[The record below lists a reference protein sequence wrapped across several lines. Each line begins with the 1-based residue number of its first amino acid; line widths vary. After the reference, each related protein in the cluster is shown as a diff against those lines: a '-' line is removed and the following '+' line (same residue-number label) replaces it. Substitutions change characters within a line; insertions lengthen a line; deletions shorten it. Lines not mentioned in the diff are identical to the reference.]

1 MPESETIAKNTF
13 FLSVGEIGTRAL
25 SFLLVVAIA
34 RYLGD
39 VGLGAY
45 GFVFAF
51 TDLLLNFIDLGVPMY
66 IAREMAKNKAA
77 TGIYLGNALG
87 LRLLI
92 APLIPAIGIAM
103 WLAAVF
109 IVHAA
114 TPETMLITALA
125 TAGMALGFLND
136 PFRVVFMAH
145 ERDEYYSGLIILERL
160 MFTGAGFTL
169 LINGHGLVPVL
180 AAFVLSQL
188 VSLLTTAYFVRK
200 KFTSFAVRFDKA
212 AIASIIKN
220 SAWFGIAN
228 FLRMVYQRTDI
239 IMLGVL
245 QGFAVTGWYTA
256 AYRITE
262 SLRFIPLVVIPAIF
276 PALSRLHQHS
286 KATGRVLYEKAFY
299 YMLLAALPMA
309 IGLTLTA
316 DRVIP
321 FIYHQPEFYNSVLAL
336 KLLIWAEALL
346 FLHYIMGFL
355 LNAIGKQH
363 LFTIVTATYAAS
375 NVALNLILIPKYSYV
390 GAGIAAIITQGI
402 AAVTLYH
409 LCAKNGYGLN
419 IAKLSYKPVIAAAAM
434 ATALT
439 GMKSLHLLIAAPTA
453 AAIYFAILFAI
464 KGVGREETMLLKKLM
479 QRKEGQG
486 KE

>member
-1 MPESETIAKNTF
+1 MSEAETIAKNTF
-13 FLSVGEIGTRAL
+13 YLSFGEIGTRVL

-39 VGLGAY
+39 IGLGTY

-51 TDLLLNFIDLGVPMY
+51 TDLLLNFIDFGVPMY

-77 TGIYLGNALG
+77 TGTYLSNALG

-92 APLIPAIGIAM
+92 APLIPVIGLAM
-103 WLAAVF
+103 WLIAVF
-109 IVHAA
+109 IIHAA

-125 TAGMALGFLND
+125 ITGAALGFLND
-136 PFRVVFMAH
+136 PLRMVFMAH

-160 MFTGAGFTL
+160 MFTGAGFAL
-169 LINGHGLVPVL
+169 LLNGHGLVPVL
-180 AAFVLSQL
+180 TAFVLSQL
-188 VSLLTTAYFVRK
+188 VSLLTTTYFVRK
-200 KFTSFAVRFDKA
+200 KFTSFTVKFDKA

-239 IMLGVL
+239 IMLGIL
-245 QGFAVTGWYTA
+245 QDFAVTGWYTA

-262 SLRFIPLVVIPAIF
+262 SLRFIPLVIIPAIF
-276 PALSRLHQHS
+276 PALSRLHSHS
-286 KATGRVLYEKAFY
+286 KDTSKALYEKAFY
-299 YMLLAALPMA
+299 YVLLAALPMA

-321 FIYHQPEFYNSVLAL
+321 FIYRQPGFYNSVLVL

-390 GAGIAAIITQGI
+390 GAGVAAIITQGI
-402 AAVTLYH
+402 AAVTLYG
-409 LCAKNGYGLN
+409 LCTKNGYGLN
-419 IAKLSYKPVIAAAAM
+419 IAKLSYKPVIAAAVM
-434 ATALT
+434 AAALI
-439 GMKSLHLLIAAPTA
+439 GMKSLHLLIAVPIA
-453 AAIYFAILFAI
+453 AAIYFAILFAV
-464 KGVGREETMLLKKLM
+464 KGLGKEEIRLLKQMM
-479 QRKEGQG
+479 QRKE
-486 KE
+486 E

>member
-1 MPESETIAKNTF
+1 MPEAETITKNAF
-13 FLSVGEIGTRAL
+13 FLSFGEVGTRAL
-25 SFLLVVAIA
+25 SFLLVIAIA

-77 TGIYLGNALG
+77 TGAYLSNALG
-87 LRLLI
+87 LRILI
-92 APLIPAIGIAM
+92 TPLIPVIGLAM

-125 TAGMALGFLND
+125 ITGMALGFLND
-136 PFRVVFMAH
+136 PLRVAFMAH

-160 MFTGAGFTL
+160 MFTSAGFAL
-169 LINGHGLVPVL
+169 LLNGYGLVPVL
-180 AAFVLSQL
+180 TAFLISQA

-200 KFTSFAVRFDKA
+200 KLASFTIKFDRA
-212 AIASIIKN
+212 AIASIVKN

-239 IMLGVL
+239 IMLGIL

-276 PALSRLHQHS
+276 PALSRLHQNS
-286 KATGRVLYEKAFY
+286 KATGRALYEKAFY
-299 YMLLAALPMA
+299 YMLLAALPLA
-309 IGLTLTA
+309 VGLTLTA
-316 DRVIP
+316 NRVIP
-321 FIYHQPEFYNSVLAL
+321 FIYSQPGFHNSVLAL

-363 LFTIVTATYAAS
+363 LFTMVTAAYAAS

-390 GAGIAAIITQGI
+390 GAGVAAIITQGI

-419 IAKLSYKPVIAAAAM
+419 ILKISYKPVIAAAAM
-434 ATALT
+434 VVALI
-439 GMKSLHLLIAAPTA
+439 GMKSLHLLIAAPMA
-453 AAIYFAILFAI
+453 AAIYFVILVATRGI
-464 KGVGREETMLLKKLM
+464 GKDEIMLLKRLM
-479 QRKEGQG
+479 QRG
-486 KE
+486 KEAN